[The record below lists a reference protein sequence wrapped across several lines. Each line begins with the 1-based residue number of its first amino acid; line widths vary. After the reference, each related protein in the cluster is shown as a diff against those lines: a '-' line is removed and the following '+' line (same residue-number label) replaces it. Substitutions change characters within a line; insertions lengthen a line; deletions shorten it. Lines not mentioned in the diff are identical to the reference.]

1 VNRVDE
7 RVRAAVVDPPRG
19 CDELPGIG
27 GVVRARPE
35 DFAVEELP
43 SYPADEGAGAEAGH
57 ALVWMRKRSL
67 TTEEAVREVARYL
80 KIDPSEIGLAGLK
93 DRDAVTRQQI
103 SVPAR
108 SMSRIDSFRHA
119 AIELSDARPHSHKLR
134 RGHLRG
140 NRFVIVVRELS
151 VDVDEALR
159 RAEAKLAR
167 LAAVGLRNYY
177 GAQRFGEGARNLEPG
192 LASLAGRR
200 RRHKGDL
207 SVSAGQSALF
217 NAYLAI
223 RAERGLIATALP
235 GDILQKR
242 DSGGM
247 FECKDPTADQLRL
260 DAGELVVTGPMYG
273 SKMRAPSTGT
283 AAAALEDEVLALAGL
298 DSSKLAKL
306 GRNVPGTR
314 RQLLVW
320 PSEVGVTSAGEGQ
333 ASAERGPGLQLQ
345 FCLPA
350 GSYATVLLR
359 ELCN

>member
-1 VNRVDE
+1 MSESSSVPE

-19 CDELPGIG
+19 CDDLPGIG
-27 GVVRARPE
+27 GVIRARPE

-43 SYPADEGAGAEAGH
+43 AYSPDDGQGH
-57 ALVWMRKRSL
+57 LLVWLRKRSL
-67 TTEEAVREVARYL
+67 TTEEAVREVARQAR
-80 KIDPSEIGLAGLK
+80 IPQGEIGVAGLK

-103 SVPAR
+103 SVPDRAAAALAQ
-108 SMSRIDSFRHA
+108 FRHP

-140 NRFVIVVRELS
+140 NRFVIVVRELA
-151 VDVDEALR
+151 VEIDEAQQ
-159 RAEAKLAR
+159 RAQAKLAR
-167 LAAVGLRNYY
+167 LAEHGLRNYY
-177 GAQRFGEGARNLEPG
+177 GSQRFGEGARNLEPG

-200 RRHKGDL
+200 RRHKGDI

-217 NAYLAI
+217 NFYLAT
-223 RAERGLIATALP
+223 RAERDLLTTVLV

-247 FECKDPTADQLRL
+247 FECHDVQVEQGRL
-260 DAGELVVTGPMYG
+260 DAGELVLTGPMYG
-273 SKMRAPSTGT
+273 SKMRAPKSGT
-283 AAAALEDEVLALAGL
+283 AAAALEHEVLAAVGL
-298 DSSKLAKL
+298 DSGKLAKL

-314 RQLLVW
+314 RQLAIW
-320 PSEVGVTSAGEGQ
+320 PADVSASPVDG
-333 ASAERGPGLQLQ
+333 GLQLQ

-359 ELCN
+359 ELFG